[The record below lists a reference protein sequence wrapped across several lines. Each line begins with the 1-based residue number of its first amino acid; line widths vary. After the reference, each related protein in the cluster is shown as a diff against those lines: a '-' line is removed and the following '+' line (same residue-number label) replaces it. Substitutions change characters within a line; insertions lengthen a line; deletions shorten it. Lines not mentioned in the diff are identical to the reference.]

1 MTTAEAAVDIVAVI
15 PEPAPTPPLELVPDL
30 PVTPITEIGLAITN
44 ALVDA
49 WNAIRAR
56 HSDVP
61 EAVIT
66 MATGGRES
74 AVKLAHFSRN
84 RWKAVDGDATHH
96 EVFVTA
102 ESLLRGAVEAME
114 TLVHE
119 ATHGVNVVRGVDDC
133 SVSQY
138 HNKSFKAVALELGME
153 YTKTVDPRDKKKY
166 GFAFPV
172 LGDEAKEAYADQ
184 IAALDKAIQA
194 TRVPAYIPV
203 STGGGGK
210 GKTTTGT
217 TELDDADGEEKPPR
231 PEKEDRNYVKATC
244 QCSPPATIRVSPKTL
259 AKKKIMCGDCKEDF
273 TTPEIVVAREMKKE
287 WEEAAAG
294 GSPATPPAE

>member
-1 MTTAEAAVDIVAVI
+1 MTTEATVDIVVI
-15 PEPAPTPPLELVPDL
+15 PEPAPTPSLELVPDL
-30 PVTPITEIGLAITN
+30 PTTPISEIGLAITN
-44 ALVDA
+44 ALVEA

-61 EAVIT
+61 EAIIT

-84 RWKAVDGDATHH
+84 RWKAREGDATHH

-102 ESLLRGAVEAME
+102 ESLLKGAVETMK

-119 ATHGVNVVRGVDDC
+119 ATHGVNCVRGIDDC
-133 SVSQY
+133 SISQY
-138 HNKSFKAVALELGME
+138 HNKNFKAVALELGMV
-153 YTKTVDPRDKKKY
+153 YTKTVDPRDKQKY

-172 LGDEAKEAYADQ
+172 LGDAALEAYADQ

-194 TRVPAYIPV
+194 TRVPAYIPD

-210 GKTTTGT
+210 RKTTKGETG
-217 TELDDADGEEKPPR
+217 LDDDADDDGEEKPPR
-231 PEKEDRNYVKATC
+231 PEKEDRNYVKAEC
-244 QCSPPATIRVSPKTL
+244 QCPQPAVIRVSPKTL
-259 AKKKIMCGDCKEDF
+259 AKRNIMCGDCKHSFAVLE
-273 TTPEIVVAREMKKE
+273 
-287 WEEAAAG
+287 
-294 GSPATPPAE
+294 SAE

>member
-1 MTTAEAAVDIVAVI
+1 MTTEAADDIVAVI

-30 PVTPITEIGLAITN
+30 PTTPISEIGVAITN
-44 ALVDA
+44 ALVEA
-49 WNAIRAR
+49 WTAIRAR

-84 RWKAVDGDATHH
+84 RWKAVKGDQTHH

-102 ESLLRGAVEAME
+102 ESLRQGAVATIE

-119 ATHGVNVVRGVDDC
+119 ASHGVNVVRGIDDC
-133 SVSQY
+133 SIGQY
-138 HNKSFKAVALELGME
+138 HNKHFKAAALELGMVD
-153 YTKTVDPRDKKKY
+153 TKAVSAKDKKKY
-166 GFAFPV
+166 GFAFLV
-172 LGDEAKEAYADQ
+172 LGEEAKEAYADQ

-194 TRVPAYIPV
+194 TRVPAYLPV

-210 GKTTTGT
+210 GKTTTGKT
-217 TELDDADGEEKPPR
+217 GLDNDAEDGDDGEEKPPR
-231 PEKEDRNYVKATC
+231 PEREDRNYVKASC
-244 QCSPPATIRVSPKTL
+244 QCSPPAAIRVSPRTF
-259 AKKKIMCGDCKEDF
+259 AKRRIMCSECKHDF
-273 TTPEIVVAREMKKE
+273 TLPE
-287 WEEAAAG
+287 
-294 GSPATPPAE
+294 SAE

>member
-1 MTTAEAAVDIVAVI
+1 MTTEAAVDIVAVI

-30 PVTPITEIGLAITN
+30 PATPITEIGLAITN

-49 WNAIRAR
+49 WNAIRSR

-84 RWKAVDGDATHH
+84 RWKAVKGDQTHH

-119 ATHGVNVVRGVDDC
+119 ATHGVNVVRGIDDC
-133 SVSQY
+133 SISQY
-138 HNKSFKAVALELGME
+138 HNKNFKAVALELGLV

-172 LGDEAKEAYADQ
+172 LGEEAKEAYADQ

-210 GKTTTGT
+210 GKTTTGET
-217 TELDDADGEEKPPR
+217 GLDDDTADDDGEEKPPR
-231 PEKEDRNYVKATC
+231 PEKEDRNYVKAEC
-244 QCSPPATIRVSPKTL
+244 QCPQPAVIRVSPKTL
-259 AKKKIMCGDCKEDF
+259 AKRKIMCGDCKQSF
-273 TTPEIVVAREMKKE
+273 AAPE
-287 WEEAAAG
+287 
-294 GSPATPPAE
+294 PAE

>member
-1 MTTAEAAVDIVAVI
+1 MTSEAAVDIAVI
-15 PEPAPTPPLELVPDL
+15 PEPAPTPSLELVPDL
-30 PVTPITEIGLAITN
+30 PTTPITELGVAITT
-44 ALVDA
+44 ALVEA

-56 HSDVP
+56 NGDVP

-84 RWKAVDGDATHH
+84 RWKAVNGDATHH

-102 ESLLRGAVEAME
+102 ESLQMGAVEAMV

-119 ATHGVNVVRGVDDC
+119 AAHGVNVVRGVDDC

-138 HNKSFKAVALELGME
+138 HNKHFKAVALELGMV
-153 YTKTVDPRDKKKY
+153 YTKTVSDRDKKKY

-172 LGDEAKEAYADQ
+172 LSEEAKEAYADQ

-194 TRVPAYIPV
+194 TRVSAYIPV

-217 TELDDADGEEKPPR
+217 TGLDDDVEGGDGEEKPPR
-231 PEKEDRNYVKATC
+231 PEKEDRNYVKAMC
-244 QCSPPATIRVSPKTL
+244 QCPEPAVIRVSPKTL
-259 AKKKIMCGDCKEDF
+259 AKRNIMCGDCMHNF
-273 TTPEIVVAREMKKE
+273 TVPE
-287 WEEAAAG
+287 
-294 GSPATPPAE
+294 SAE

>member
-1 MTTAEAAVDIVAVI
+1 MTTEAAVDIVI

-30 PVTPITEIGLAITN
+30 PTTPITELGVAITT

-84 RWKAVDGDATHH
+84 RWKAVNGDAVHH

-119 ATHGVNVVRGVDDC
+119 ATHGVNVVRKVDDC

-138 HNKSFKAVALELGME
+138 HNKNFKAVAMELGMV

-172 LGDEAKEAYADQ
+172 LSEEAKEAYADQ

-194 TRVPAYIPV
+194 TRVPAYIPL

-210 GKTTTGT
+210 GKTPTGT
-217 TELDDADGEEKPPR
+217 TGFDDDVEGEDGEEKPPR

-244 QCSPPATIRVSPKTL
+244 QCPQPAVIRVSPKTL
-259 AKKKIMCGDCKEDF
+259 AKRNIMCGDCMNNF
-273 TTPEIVVAREMKKE
+273 TVPE
-287 WEEAAAG
+287 
-294 GSPATPPAE
+294 PAE

>member
-1 MTTAEAAVDIVAVI
+1 MTTEAAVDIVAVI
-15 PEPAPTPPLELVPDL
+15 PEPAPIPPLELVPDL
-30 PVTPITEIGLAITN
+30 PTTPISEIGVAITT
-44 ALVDA
+44 ALVEA

-61 EAVIT
+61 EAIVT

-84 RWKAVDGDATHH
+84 RWKAVQGTETHH

-102 ESLLRGAVEAME
+102 ESLLKGAVETMQ

-119 ATHGVNVVRGVDDC
+119 ATHGVNVVRGIDDC

-138 HNKSFKAVALELGME
+138 HNKNFKAVALELGMV
-153 YTKTVDPRDKKKY
+153 YTKPVGERDKKKY

-172 LGDEAKEAYADQ
+172 LGEEAKEAYADQ

-194 TRVPAYIPV
+194 TRVPVHLPESI
-203 STGGGGK
+203 GGRGK

-217 TELDDADGEEKPPR
+217 AGLGNDAEDGDSEEEPPR
-231 PEKEDRNYVKATC
+231 PEKEDRNYVKAEC
-244 QCSPPATIRVSPKTL
+244 QCAQPAVIRVSPKTL
-259 AKKKIMCGDCKEDF
+259 AKRKIMCGDCMHNF
-273 TTPEIVVAREMKKE
+273 TVPESTE
-287 WEEAAAG
+287 
-294 GSPATPPAE
+294 

>member
-1 MTTAEAAVDIVAVI
+1 MTTEAAVDIVAVI

-30 PVTPITEIGLAITN
+30 PTTPITEIGLAITN

-119 ATHGVNVVRGVDDC
+119 ATHGVNCVRGIDDC
-133 SVSQY
+133 SISQY
-138 HNKSFKAVALELGME
+138 HNKNFKAVALELGMV

-172 LGDEAKEAYADQ
+172 LGEEAREAYADQ

-210 GKTTTGT
+210 GKTTTGET
-217 TELDDADGEEKPPR
+217 GLDDDADDGEEKPPR
-231 PEKEDRNYVKATC
+231 PEKEDRNYVKAEC
-244 QCSPPATIRVSPKTL
+244 QCPQPAVIRVSPKTL
-259 AKKKIMCGDCKEDF
+259 AKRNIMCGDCMHSF
-273 TTPEIVVAREMKKE
+273 TVPE
-287 WEEAAAG
+287 
-294 GSPATPPAE
+294 SAE